1 MSNNNP
7 VLGYA
12 TNIPPAGTPVAQA
25 VQDPTVVAT
34 ITVAWLQF
42 LNVLQTR
49 TGGGTGAPQW
59 FPQSVEDAGT
69 SQITAEMLIPGV
81 AFVDAQGGGAGV
93 QLPALQAGQFMVV
106 FNTSNANATEV
117 YPPAGLGAQIN
128 ALGADTG
135 YALAHSKMQF
145 FVFESTTQIHTITL
159 G

>member
-7 VLGYA
+7 VQGYA
-12 TNIPPAGTPVAQA
+12 TNIPPSAVPLAQA
-25 VQDPTVVAT
+25 VQDPSVTAT

-59 FPQSVEDAGT
+59 FPQSVDDAGT
-69 SQITAEMLIPGV
+69 TQIGAEVLLPGV
-81 AFVDAQGGGAGV
+81 AFVAAQGAGAGV
-93 QLPALQAGQFMVV
+93 QLPAMQAGQFMVV
-106 FNTSNANATEV
+106 FNTSAGQSTKV

-128 ALGADTG
+128 ALGAD
-135 YALAHSKMQF
+135 AAFLLAHGKMQF
-145 FVFESTTQIHTITL
+145 FVFESTTQIYTITL

>member
-1 MSNNNP
+1 MGNNNP

-12 TNIPPAGTPVAQA
+12 TNIPPAGTALA
-25 VQDPTVVAT
+25 EATQDPTVTAT

-59 FPQSVEDAGT
+59 FPQSVADAGT
-69 SQITAEMLIPGV
+69 TQGTAEGLIPGV
-81 AFVDAQGGGAGV
+81 AFVDAQGGAGV
-93 QLPALQAGQFMVV
+93 QLPAMQAGQFMLV

-128 ALGADTG
+128 VLGADAP
-135 YALAHSKMQF
+135 YSLAHGTMQF
-145 FVFESTTQIHTITL
+145 FIFESSTQIHTITL